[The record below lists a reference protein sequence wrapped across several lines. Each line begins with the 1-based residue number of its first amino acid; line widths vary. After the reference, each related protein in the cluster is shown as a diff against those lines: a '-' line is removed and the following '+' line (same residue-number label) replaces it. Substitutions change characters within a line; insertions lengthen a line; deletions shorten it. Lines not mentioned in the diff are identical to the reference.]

1 MSSRKSFTQ
10 KKREERIQKNLEK
23 MGAPSKPPKPKT
35 LRQTAK
41 RQLQSARLIQK
52 YPFSSTDKK
61 EGTLMDLAGF
71 PPATEEERM
80 TAMLKGS
87 RGLYKEKIPKE
98 LRDRIKYESKSKVK
112 KKKGG
117 GLMTAINRV
126 KKEQGVKGMMRG
138 GLSGGNPSGP
148 PRRMVADPALIKPL
162 NPGKLIDVTEMAKG
176 GFMDEEIEKRMMGGY
191 MEYKEDK

>member
-23 MGAPSKPPKPKT
+23 MGAPPKPPKAKT
-35 LRQTAK
+35 LRQVAK
-41 RQLQSARLIQK
+41 KQLERARLIQQF
-52 YPFSSTDKK
+52 PFSSTDKK
-61 EGTLMDLAGF
+61 EGTIMDLAGF

-80 TAMLKGS
+80 TAMLKGT

>member
-1 MSSRKSFTQ
+1 MSLRGMKSKKSFKQ
-10 KKREERIQKNLEK
+10 RQREKRIQKQVEK
-23 MGAPSKPPKPKT
+23 LGGPKKPPQPKT
-35 LRQTAK
+35 LEQAAQEELDRAYITQ
-41 RQLQSARLIQK
+41 R
-52 YPFSSTDKK
+52 FGDKM
-61 EGTLMDLAGF
+61 MDLAGF
-71 PPATEEERM
+71 PPASTEDKLE
-80 TAMLKGS
+80 AAL
-87 RGLYKEKIPKE
+87 RGRVGVYRKNVPKE
-98 LRDRIKYESKSKVK
+98 LRDRLKYESKSKVK

>member
-1 MSSRKSFTQ
+1 MSLRGMKSKKSFKQ
-10 KKREERIQKNLEK
+10 RQREKRIQKQVEK
-23 MGAPSKPPKPKT
+23 LGGPKKPPQPKT
-35 LRQTAK
+35 LKQAAQEELDRAYITQ
-41 RQLQSARLIQK
+41 R
-52 YPFSSTDKK
+52 FGDKM
-61 EGTLMDLAGF
+61 MDLAGF
-71 PPATEEERM
+71 PPASTEDKVEAALRGRM
-80 TAMLKGS
+80 GVYRKNV
-87 RGLYKEKIPKE
+87 PKE

-112 KKKGG
+112 EKKGG